1 MLPVSVV
8 SSAVALIA
16 FAFSL
21 GAGSATAVDRRVVDV
36 AEAGDARSE
45 LAHGFAGYDVIA
57 GTIDG
62 KPYRQTRG
70 WMHFAMTTFEDT
82 EVTVSLTFA
91 RIDTVTRQYDIVVE
105 DSVLATR
112 TLTPPLAGQ
121 ATVDVVVPFSLTK
134 GKATIAV
141 VIRAR
146 GELTPALR
154 QLRTIQDHYEFDP
167 SQMGR

>member
-8 SSAVALIA
+8 SSAVALVA

-21 GAGSATAVDRRVVDV
+21 GAGSAKTVDRRVVDV

-45 LAHGFAGYDVIA
+45 LAHGFAGHDVIA

-91 RIDTVTRQYDIVVE
+91 GIDTVTRQYDIVVE

-112 TLTPPLAGQ
+112 TLTC
-121 ATVDVVVPFSLTK
+121 T
-134 GKATIAV
+134 
-141 VIRAR
+141 R
-146 GELTPALR
+146 
-154 QLRTIQDHYEFDP
+154 
-167 SQMGR
+167 